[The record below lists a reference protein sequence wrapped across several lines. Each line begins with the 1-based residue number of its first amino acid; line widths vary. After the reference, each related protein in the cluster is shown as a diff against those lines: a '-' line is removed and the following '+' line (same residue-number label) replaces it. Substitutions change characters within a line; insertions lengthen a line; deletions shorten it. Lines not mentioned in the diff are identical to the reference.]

1 MSSAST
7 STGAQGTSH
16 GNAQRTQQRQA
27 PPSTKDVI
35 SSREEEIGGH
45 LDNHGHSVPAWTG
58 VGIVTLGAL
67 VAAVAMLFPLVWL
80 VIAGLA
86 LMAVGGPVGLLM
98 SKRAKT
104 RDPKPGEKHVVR

>member
-16 GNAQRTQQRQA
+16 GNAQRAQQRQA
-27 PPSTKDVI
+27 PPSAKDLI

-45 LDNHGHSVPAWTG
+45 LDSHGHSVPAWTG

-67 VAAVAMLFPLVWL
+67 VGCVAMLFPIVWL
-80 VIAGLA
+80 VITGLA
-86 LMAVGGPVGLLM
+86 LMAVGGPVGWLM
-98 SKRAKT
+98 SKRANT
-104 RDPKPGEKHVVR
+104 RDPRPGEKHLVR